1 MSGSATRGQ
10 DIRKSLAEYFGY
22 YLNRPISPEG
32 RASVLRLHCETNG
45 VFTKTMQ
52 SVLGAIRRPRRPV
65 ERTGLLGRFS
75 PDQQRQIAQQ
85 IGRDG
90 FYVFDNRLPE
100 SLCNEIERFARET
113 PTIVQGFSKDRTD
126 RHLFNEAEPP
136 LGKKYSL
143 PEDLLVQSSGM
154 QQLMADQSLTA
165 IAEAYLGTLPSLS
178 DVTLWWSTVHP
189 GTVDE
194 DAGQLYHFDFDT
206 APRWLMVF
214 VYLTDVGTENGPH
227 VYVRGSHQPG
237 IEPTRELLQRGY
249 TRIPDA
255 DVVASFGEDAV
266 QELPGRRGT
275 VMLVDTIGFHKGKSL
290 IKGHRLMA
298 QMVYSF
304 AHFSGERRNRLPIG
318 ANVHPSLAKAIEAEP
333 RVYKRFI

>member
-1 MSGSATRGQ
+1 MSETVTRGQ
-10 DIRKSLAEYFGY
+10 DIRRALSEYFGY
-22 YLNRPISPEG
+22 YRGRPISAEG

-45 VFTKTMQ
+45 VFTRTTQ
-52 SVLGAIRRPRRPV
+52 RLLGAIRRPRRAI
-65 ERTGLLGRFS
+65 ERDGLLGRFS
-75 PDQQRQIAQQ
+75 PDNQRQIAQQ

-90 FYVFDNRLPE
+90 FYVFENRLPA
-100 SLCNEIERFARET
+100 SLCDEIERFARET
-113 PTIVQGFSKDRTD
+113 PTIVQGFSKDRSD
-126 RHLFNEAEPP
+126 RYLFNEAEPP

-143 PEDLLVQSSGM
+143 PEDLLVQSAGM
-154 QQLMADQSLTA
+154 QQLMADQSLA
-165 IAEAYLGTLPSLS
+165 GIAEAYLGTLPSLS
-178 DVTLWWSTVHP
+178 DVTLWWSTTHP

-214 VYLTDVGTENGPH
+214 VYLTDVGTDNGPH

-237 IEPTRELLQRGY
+237 IEQTKDLLQRGY

-255 DVVASFGEDAV
+255 DVVAKFGADAV
-266 QELPGRRGT
+266 RELPGRRGT

-290 IKGHRLMA
+290 IAGHRLMA

-304 AHFSGERRNRLPIG
+304 AHLSGERRNHLPLG
-318 ANVHPSLAKAIEAEP
+318 ADIHPSLTKAIEAES
-333 RVYKRFI
+333 RIYKRFK